1 LEKIKDIDPYLR
13 ILQRASAAGA
23 GQVSV
28 QCALRLQC
36 LKTKWIHTIQPTS
49 LVETVGGAD

>member
-28 QCALRLQC
+28 QRSLRLQC
-36 LKTKWIHTIQPTS
+36 LK
-49 LVETVGGAD
+49 